1 MEGSDGL
8 HVREPGVMNHAYLSY
23 LIMLAMLKGW
33 KVVKRIQVCT
43 VQYISGQHNIF
54 SENGMSLAV
63 PNNKR
68 VERLRLERRET
79 SSFDSVPLNL

>member
-1 MEGSDGL
+1 MEGLDGL
-8 HVREPGVMNHAYLSY
+8 HVREPRVMNHTSLSY

-33 KVVKRIQVCT
+33 KVVKRIKVCT

-54 SENGMSLAV
+54 SENGMSLTV

-68 VERLRLERRET
+68 LRLERKET